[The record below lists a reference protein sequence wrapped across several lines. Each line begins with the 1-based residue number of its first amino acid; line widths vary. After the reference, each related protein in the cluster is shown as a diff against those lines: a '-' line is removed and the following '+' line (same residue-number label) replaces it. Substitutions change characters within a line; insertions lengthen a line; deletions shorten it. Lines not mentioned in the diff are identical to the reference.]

1 MYSMKVNYVS
11 GGSYILRSTTDGFID
26 AMPEAQTHLKQ
37 EELPQWRGSHFPAE
51 VVTTCTFDQEILY
64 QQL

>member
-1 MYSMKVNYVS
+1 MYSMKVNYAS
-11 GGSYILRSTTDGFID
+11 GGSYILRSTTHGFID